1 MAKII
6 EAPYSESDPRFL
18 FEISLPMDVGS
29 YRDIDSRINIAK
41 AKIEG
46 TTDTTFKERKAEFVQ
61 ENANINA
68 YEWINFS
75 DEVACYFMWYLLVIT
90 SQDIKNGNKKPNKSL
105 TFDTNAIFVDTISFC
120 QPGSIPSFPNRAS
133 KFKNHT
139 IVFLHYLF
147 FKADIKG
154 DEQRE
159 ALTLIKEKY
168 LDFKRSQFFKLTL
181 NDNKDRAQWIEKKL
195 ESDGFRLSH
204 EIPIS
209 NKIHTLSLAISLF
222 LWDQRSLLSI
232 HTLGKERCVS
242 KSEYLHKLNLSW
254 NQFKHRE
261 NNKRKKIKAY
271 NFEMEESLQQ
281 KIDYLSKKLGMKK
294 NKLIEHLVTKEY
306 AEQHQEE

>member
-6 EAPYSESDPRFL
+6 ETPHTESDPRFL
-18 FEISLPMDVGS
+18 FEISLPMDVGNH
-29 YRDIDSRINIAK
+29 RDIDSRINIAR

-46 TTDTTFKERKAEFVQ
+46 TTDTTFKEKKAEFVQ
-61 ENANINA
+61 KNTNINA
-68 YEWINFS
+68 YEWIDFS

-90 SQDIKNGNKKPNKSL
+90 SQDIKNGNKKPNKS
-105 TFDTNAIFVDTISFC
+105 FNFNTNAVFVDTVSFLKHV
-120 QPGSIPSFPNRAS
+120 SIPSFPNRTS
-133 KFKNHT
+133 KFRNHT

-147 FKADIKG
+147 FEADMNG

-159 ALTLIKEKY
+159 ALTSIKEKY
-168 LDFKRSQFFKLTL
+168 LEFKRSPFFKLTL

-204 EIPIS
+204 EIPVS
-209 NKIHTLSLAISLF
+209 NKMHSLSLAISLF
-222 LWDQRSLLSI
+222 LWDQRSLLSTY
-232 HTLGKERCVS
+232 TLGKEHCVS

-261 NNKRKKIKAY
+261 NNKRNKIKAY

-281 KIDYLSKKLGMKK
+281 KIDYLSRKLNMRK
-294 NKLIEHLVTKEY
+294 NKLIEHLITKEY
-306 AEQHQEE
+306 EEQHH